1 MSKYIIR
8 RILLA
13 IPILIGVSI
22 ITFGL
27 TRLAPGDP
35 LSNYM
40 DPKVSPEQQQE
51 MLEKMGFAGPIHV
64 QYYNWV
70 KNAVKGNL
78 GYSAR
83 YRSTLVA
90 DMIKERMGPTL
101 MLTGSSL
108 ILAFAIGVPIGV
120 YSAVKQY
127 SVQDYVITVLA
138 FLGLSIP
145 AFFLGL
151 LSIYVFSVKL
161 NLLPTAGMVT
171 PGGEGGFVD
180 ILQHAILPVFVLT
193 VLSLASN
200 VRYTR
205 SAMLEVV
212 RQDYI
217 RTARAKGLAE
227 KVVVFRHALRNALIP
242 VVTLLGLRIGTIFSG
257 ALLTETIF
265 SWPGMGRLSYE
276 AVLQRDYNVLMATT
290 LLLSVMVVVGN
301 LLADILYA
309 AVDPRIRYD

>member
-1 MSKYIIR
+1 MTKYIIR

-35 LSNYM
+35 LSNFI
-40 DPKVSPEQQQE
+40 DPHVSPELQQE
-51 MLEKMGFAGPIHV
+51 MLKKMGLTGPIHV
-64 QYYNWV
+64 QYFNWI

-83 YRSTLVA
+83 YRSTLVT

-161 NLLPTAGMVT
+161 NLLPTAGMLT

-242 VVTLLGLRIGTIFSG
+242 VITLLGLRIGTIFSG